1 MKITIER
8 KYKKDTYTI
17 GKLYIDGVYL
27 CDTLEDKDRNLDSSM
42 SLENILAN
50 KIYGETAIPYGTY
63 SAEVTY
69 SPKFKRDLLLIK
81 DVKGFEGI
89 RVHSGNF
96 ASNSLGCVLC
106 GKNTH
111 VGMLSESKK
120 TLEDFM
126 KRIEGEKD
134 ITVEIIR

>member
-8 KYKKDTYTI
+8 KYKKETYTI
-17 GKLYIDGVYL
+17 GKLYIDGVYF

-42 SLENILAN
+42 SLEDILAI
-50 KIYGETAIPYGTY
+50 KVYGETAIPYGTY
-63 SAEVTY
+63 EAEVNY

-89 RVHSGNF
+89 RVHNGSF
-96 ASNSLGCVLC
+96 ATDSLGCVLI
-106 GKNTH
+106 GRNTH

-120 TLEDFM
+120 TLEVFM
-126 KRIEGEKD
+126 KRIESEKD

>member
-8 KYKKDTYTI
+8 KNKKDTYTI
-17 GKLYIDGVYL
+17 GKLYIDGVYF

-42 SLENILAN
+42 SLEDILA
-50 KIYGETAIPYGTY
+50 KKVYGETAIPYGTY

-89 RVHSGNF
+89 RVHAGNF
-96 ASNSLGCVLC
+96 ASNSLGCVLI
-106 GKNTH
+106 GRNTH

-120 TLEDFM
+120 TLEAFM
-126 KRIEGEKD
+126 KRIEGETD

>member
-17 GKLYIDGVYL
+17 GRIYIDGVYF
-27 CDTLEDKDRNLDSSM
+27 CDSLEDKDRNLDSSM
-42 SLENILAN
+42 SLEDVLA
-50 KIYGETAIPYGTY
+50 KKVYGETAIPYGTY
-63 SAEVTY
+63 DAEVTY

-81 DVKGFEGI
+81 DVKGFTGI
-89 RVHSGNF
+89 RVHNGSF
-96 ASNSLGCVLC
+96 ATDSLGCILC

-120 TLEDFM
+120 TLEAFM

>member
-8 KYKKDTYTI
+8 LYKKDTYTI
-17 GKLYIDGVYL
+17 GKIYIDGVYF
-27 CDTLEDKDRNLDSSM
+27 CDSLEDKDRKLDSSM
-42 SLENILAN
+42 SLEDILA
-50 KIYGETAIPYGTY
+50 KKVYGETAIPYGTY
-63 SAEVTY
+63 EAEVTY

-81 DVKGFEGI
+81 NVKGFEGI
-89 RVHSGNF
+89 RVHAGNF
-96 ASNSLGCVLC
+96 SSNSMGCILC

-120 TLEDFM
+120 TLEAFM

>member
-8 KYKKDTYTI
+8 KYKKENYTI
-17 GKLYIDGVYL
+17 GKLYIDGVPF

-42 SLENILAN
+42 SLEDILA
-50 KIYGETAIPYGTY
+50 KKVSGETAIPYGTY
-63 SAEVTY
+63 EAEINY

-89 RVHSGNF
+89 RVHAGNF

-120 TLEDFM
+120 TLETFM
-126 KRIEGEKD
+126 KKIEGEQD
-134 ITVEIIR
+134 IVLTII